1 MGLRIGELEVS
12 LDLFSGAEDMGH
24 LLMETE
30 DLKSFQCRF
39 ESDRGHHLCVK
50 YLAHSKNNP
59 AFILQCIHKCI
70 HIFCEG
76 FEGDALILDASQ
88 PRASAI
94 EQSSPSSVSAIGL
107 QPTPGC

>member
-1 MGLRIGELEVS
+1 MLFRSIAYSLRSFENQALIFDRARDEVTKFNQS
-12 LDLFSGAEDMGH
+12 WLGAA
-24 LLMETE
+24 
-30 DLKSFQCRF
+30 
-39 ESDRGHHLCVK
+39 K

-70 HIFCEG
+70 HICREG

-88 PRASAI
+88 PRASAF

-107 QPTPGC
+107 EQTPRC